1 MQHNKLMQ
9 TDNPYL
15 PGEAII
21 VERIQETEDM
31 FTLRLKLSDA
41 QRQQEYTFL
50 PGQFNMLYLYGIG
63 EIPISI
69 VSDPE
74 NKSMIEHTIR
84 MVGRVSDALSKLQV
98 GERIGLR
105 GPFGRGWPVEQCK
118 HQDIVIITG
127 GLGCAPVV
135 SMINYIEQRRPD
147 YARLNIVQGVK
158 HCCDL
163 LWNERYEKWREMPD
177 TRVLLCADNGK
188 AIWPWHIGPV
198 TDVFDQLEF
207 DAANVSVMMCGP
219 EGMMRICCEQM
230 LKKSVDASQLFL
242 SMERNMQCAVGHC
255 GHCQF
260 GNEFICKDG
269 PVFSYDRIQAL
280 FSKTGF

>member
-1 MQHNKLMQ
+1 MSHSELQLPG
-9 TDNPYL
+9 NPYL
-15 PGEAII
+15 PEEVVII
-21 VERIQETEDM
+21 ERIQETPDL
-31 FTLRLKLSDA
+31 FTLRLKFTDP
-41 QRQQEYTFL
+41 QRQQTYSFL

-74 NKSMIEHTIR
+74 DTSIIDHTIR
-84 MVGRVSDALSKLQV
+84 TVGRVSNALSELKA

-105 GPFGRGWPVEQCK
+105 GPFGRGWPVEQCR
-118 HQDIVIITG
+118 HRDIVIITG

-135 SMINYIEQRRPD
+135 SMINYIEQRRAD

-163 LWNERYEKWREMPD
+163 LWKERYQRWREMPD
-177 TRVLLCADNGK
+177 TSVHLCADNGK

-198 TDVFDQLEF
+198 TDVFNQLEF

-219 EGMMRICCEQM
+219 EGMMKVCCEQM
-230 LKKSVDASQLFL
+230 LQKSVDASKLFL

-260 GNEFICKDG
+260 GSDFICKDG
-269 PVFSYDRIQAL
+269 PVFSYDRLQAL
-280 FSKTGF
+280 FSKRGF